1 MSPAWRN
8 ETQAV
13 PRALRILLGSCPAEI
28 KAYAFIVEGAESRGT
43 DTSATTMPAEKWQR
57 SVYQQ
62 CTGGRWVKA
71 ECGQTWK
78 TILPP
83 AKRFDGAVGEYYKIR
98 HGYSMV
104 DLQEDGLWLL
114 IVESLRR
121 HELEVRRVE
130 GIFCLAEGCG
140 GYFKRGEEWLMHVAE
155 WHQQEW
161 MSGER
166 FRMLPGGIREE
177 FERQGK
183 RLEKQREEL
192 GQETRKRLD
201 EWREGGEEKQEE
213 MRARWAKQL
222 EFDTGWEIE
231 DEEVRNRVWNDYWQL
246 MDGQV

>member
-1 MSPAWRN
+1 
-8 ETQAV
+8 
-13 PRALRILLGSCPAEI
+13 
-28 KAYAFIVEGAESRGT
+28 
-43 DTSATTMPAEKWQR
+43 
-57 SVYQQ
+57 
-62 CTGGRWVKA
+62 
-71 ECGQTWK
+71 
-78 TILPP
+78 
-83 AKRFDGAVGEYYKIR
+83 
-98 HGYSMV
+98 MV
-104 DLQEDGLWLL
+104 DLQEDGLWPL

-130 GIFCLAEGCG
+130 GIFCPAEGCG
-140 GYFKRGEEWLMHVAE
+140 GYFKRGEEWLMHAAE

-166 FRMLPGGIREE
+166 FRTLPGGIREE